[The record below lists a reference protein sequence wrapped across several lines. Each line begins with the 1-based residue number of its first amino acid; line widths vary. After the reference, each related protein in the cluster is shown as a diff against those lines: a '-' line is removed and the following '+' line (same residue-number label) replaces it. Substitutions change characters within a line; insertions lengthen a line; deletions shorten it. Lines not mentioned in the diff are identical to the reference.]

1 MPTRGFRSKGGAPRL
16 ELNVPNIGNSRRR
29 GQPGAHTAL
38 LSCEGDMAHGVRLF
52 PLESLSQL
60 TTGKPQG
67 GKGLVLSELSLCTD
81 PRSDALIR
89 AAR

>member
-1 MPTRGFRSKGGAPRL
+1 MPTRGFRSKGGAPLL

-52 PLESLSQL
+52 PSRFSFPVHYWEAS
-60 TTGKPQG
+60 G
-67 GKGLVLSELSLCTD
+67 GKGSCSVCTQSVYR
-81 PRSDALIR
+81 PPLGRPYPGR
-89 AAR
+89 